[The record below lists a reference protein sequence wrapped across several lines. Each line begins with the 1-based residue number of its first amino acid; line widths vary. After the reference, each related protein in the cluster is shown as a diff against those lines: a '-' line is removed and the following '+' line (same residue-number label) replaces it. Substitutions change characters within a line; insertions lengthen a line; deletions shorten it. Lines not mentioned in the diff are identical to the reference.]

1 MIKKIT
7 LILFLTV
14 ALVQSQIPNGYY
26 DSATGNDYELKTQL
40 FEIINNHNDQGYNAL
55 DDFYITNDIDVYYE
69 NDNTIL
75 DIYSENPS
83 GADPYNFSTENSCGN
98 YSSEG
103 DCYNKEHIIP
113 QSVFGSNYPMR
124 SDAHQVLPTDGR
136 VNGFRSAY
144 PYGVVGQNLVSQS
157 GISNPTQN
165 GSKLGNNLNEGY
177 SIGYTNIVFEPIDE
191 FKGDIA
197 RI

>member
-1 MIKKIT
+1 MKKIII
-7 LILFLTV
+7 LILILT
-14 ALVQSQIPNGYY
+14 AQLTQSQIPEGYY
-26 DSATGNDYELKTQL
+26 DSATGVNYELKSQL
-40 FEIINNHNDQGYNAL
+40 YEIINNHNDQGYNAL
-55 DDFYITNDIDVYYE
+55 DDFYIIHDIDNYYE

-83 GADPYNFSTENSCGN
+83 GTDPYNFSAENSCGN

-113 QSVFGSNYPMR
+113 QSIYGSGYPMR

-144 PYGVVGQNLVSQS
+144 PYGVVGTNLVSQN

-165 GSKLGNNLNEGY
+165 GSKLGNNLDESFSSQNWVNCV
-177 SIGYTNIVFEPIDE
+177 NIT
-191 FKGDIA
+191 
-197 RI
+197 